1 MRNKACSMDEPN
13 CERDQEVVHDMSC
26 SESDRQTKRI
36 VLIGRSGS
44 GKSSTGNTIL
54 GKDVFKSCYGAS
66 SVTEKCQE
74 ARTFRFG
81 QKILL
86 IDTPVVFDTDV
97 PISQSLREIS
107 KCISLSLP
115 GPHVFLLVLQAG
127 RFTQDEYNTVKQFAD
142 VFGEDVFKHTILVF
156 TGGDL
161 LEAQDASFEEYL
173 KTIPPSLEEIIGK
186 CKERCVVINNSP
198 KSESRNIDARNMME
212 MIIELVESH
221 QGSYYS
227 NEILKAAERK
237 CQEREAEIRRQKDEE
252 KHKEVDE
259 LKKELQ
265 HCREEFDNF
274 KHQRHHC
281 RNIDH
286 LAAETVKKETRRCEK
301 ELQQYRVENI
311 EHQRQPASLFPRDID
326 EVLLSIGFRE

>member
-1 MRNKACSMDEPN
+1 MQDPDGARPGK
-13 CERDQEVVHDMSC
+13 RDGLKLGC

-54 GKDVFKSCYGAS
+54 GKDDFKSCYGAS

-81 QKILL
+81 QQILV
-86 IDTPVVFDTDV
+86 IDTPGVFDTKV
-97 PISQSLREIS
+97 PNKQSLEEIS

-115 GPHVFLLVLQAG
+115 GPHVFLLTIYAG
-127 RFTQDEYNTVKQFAD
+127 RFTQAENATVKHFAE
-142 VFGEDVFKHTILVF
+142 VFGEDMFKHTILVF
-156 TGGDL
+156 TGRDL
-161 LEAQDASFEEYL
+161 LEEQDTSFEEYL
-173 KTIPPSLEEIIGK
+173 KTIPPSLEEILGK
-186 CKERCVVINNSP
+186 CKKRCIVINNCLKNDS
-198 KSESRNIDARNMME
+198 SDNDARNMME
-212 MIIELVESH
+212 MINKLVESH
-221 QGSYYS
+221 QDFCYT
-227 NEILKAAERK
+227 NEMFKAVEMK
-237 CQEREAEIRRQKDEE
+237 LQESKIRRQKDEE

-265 HCREEFDNF
+265 HCREEFNNF

-281 RNIDH
+281 WNIDH
-286 LAAETVKKETRRCEK
+286 LAAETVKKEMRRCEK

-311 EHQRQPASLFPRDID
+311 EHQRQPVSLFPRDID